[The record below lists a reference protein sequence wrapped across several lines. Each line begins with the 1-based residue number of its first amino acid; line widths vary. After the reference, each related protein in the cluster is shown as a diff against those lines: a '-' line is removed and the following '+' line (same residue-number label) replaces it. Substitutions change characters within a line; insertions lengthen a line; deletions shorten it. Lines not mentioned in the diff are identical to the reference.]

1 MPDPS
6 EQKQDASAGTSGPA
20 SDSGQMPSQAEA
32 RNERDL
38 LRIAAYS
45 TALAF
50 GAMFGTIQ
58 SYHRDASGF
67 SFQISC
73 WTLAAALIGAVV
85 GFFYWKLVAFSARR
99 DASLLFRGASFL
111 LLLAVVGALLS
122 PLRFLSAETL
132 NDVTQ
137 GLVVGVVALSLLGFI
152 LWRIRGFLNRDSSQG
167 AVASEAPMTSPVNPP
182 VAESDRP
189 PADKG

>member
-1 MPDPS
+1 MPDPA
-6 EQKQDASAGTSGPA
+6 EQKQNASAGTSGPT
-20 SDSGQMPSQAEA
+20 SDSGEMPSQAEA

-73 WTLAAALIGAVV
+73 WTLAAAVIGGVV
-85 GFFYWKLVAFSARR
+85 GFLYWKLVAFSARR

-132 NDVTQ
+132 NDVLQ
-137 GLVVGVVALSLLGFI
+137 GLAVGVAALSLLGFI
-152 LWRIRGFLNRDSSQG
+152 LWRIRGFLDRDSAQG
-167 AVASEAPMTSPVNPP
+167 KVASEAPMTSPVKPT
-182 VAESDRP
+182 VANSGP
-189 PADKG
+189 TPADRG